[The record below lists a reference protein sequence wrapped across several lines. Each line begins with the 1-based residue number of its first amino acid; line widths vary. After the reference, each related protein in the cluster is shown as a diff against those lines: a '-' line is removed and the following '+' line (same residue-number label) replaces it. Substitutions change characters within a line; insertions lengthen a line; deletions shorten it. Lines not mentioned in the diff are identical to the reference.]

1 MPIYNLKRLTKKYAT
16 VFAVAMS
23 FSCATQ
29 ASSDV
34 IEHRSHQYME
44 NQYNILKHSFSDF
57 TVEKVNNGLS
67 NGLAIKIVIP
77 NNYGFETASVE
88 LKPETK
94 HTLRTMGNV
103 FRTYPETLI
112 DIVGHT
118 DNVGNAEYNLELG
131 ALRASAVQQELIRAS
146 VSPLRIT
153 TSSKG
158 MTQPACDN
166 STESGREC
174 NRRVELFL
182 HLERNL
188 EF

>member
-1 MPIYNLKRLTKKYAT
+1 MPIYNLKRLTKKYTT
-16 VFAVAMS
+16 VFTVAMS
-23 FSCATQ
+23 FACVTH
-29 ASSDV
+29 ASNDV
-34 IEHRSHQYME
+34 IEHRSHQYIE

-67 NGLAIKIVIP
+67 IKIVIP
-77 NNYGFETASVE
+77 NNYGFKTASIE

-94 HTLRTMGNV
+94 QTLRTMGNM

-131 ALRASAVQQELIRAS
+131 ALRASAVQHELIRAS
-146 VSPLRIT
+146 VSPLRIS